1 MENNQLKSTR
11 ELLEEYKAEKGIRI
25 CPKATKEEQET
36 FINFDP
42 ENGWSIYSTEPN
54 MIREIVR
61 ENYLTSIQEV
71 YYSGS
76 GGTVITSLE
85 GALYREPRFYSTK

>member
-1 MENNQLKSTR
+1 MENNQKTVR

-25 CPKATKEEQET
+25 CPKASKDEQET
-36 FINFDP
+36 LINHDP

-61 ENYLTSIQEV
+61 ENYLTSIHEV
-71 YYSGS
+71 YYTGK
-76 GGTVITSLE
+76 GATVISSIE
-85 GALYREPRFYSTK
+85 GSLYREPSFYSVK